1 MKRIYLSGPMTGLPG
16 LNFAAFHA
24 MTTNLRA
31 GGHTV
36 TNPADRP
43 ILLKTEMV
51 AGHGGVSGRYKA
63 WKERA
68 FQLAW
73 LLHQVGIDA

>member
-31 GGHTV
+31 GGHTLTKRV
-36 TNPADRP
+36 NNNHGRCSRP
-43 ILLKTEMV
+43 FSHLPL
-51 AGHGGVSGRYKA
+51 GRHNVSWCRVI
-63 WKERA
+63 R
-68 FQLAW
+68 
-73 LLHQVGIDA
+73 V

>member
-1 MKRIYLSGPMTGLPG
+1 VTEPAKWTAR
-16 LNFAAFHA
+16 
-24 MTTNLRA
+24 LRD
-31 GGHTV
+31 TV